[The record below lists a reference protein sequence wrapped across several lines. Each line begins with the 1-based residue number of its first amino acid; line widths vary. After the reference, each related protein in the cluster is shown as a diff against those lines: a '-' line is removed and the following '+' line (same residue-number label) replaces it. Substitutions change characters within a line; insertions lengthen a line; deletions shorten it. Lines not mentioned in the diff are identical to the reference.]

1 MGEQENCLGSTP
13 GRPSKKRP
21 MMTAATTTTTNIESL
36 QGRQQ
41 LSVTTKKRVVLGELT
56 NIPKIVELS
65 SIPKPVHP
73 KPKSS
78 TSREK
83 EEVVKSDAH
92 VDRCPDVSRK
102 YADAPLIYQHLRS
115 LEVEGNRRPLHNYM
129 EKVQKDITPTMREIL
144 VDWLVEVVD
153 EYKLVSDTLY
163 LTVNY
168 IDRFLSSHALSR
180 TKLQL
185 LGVSSMLVAAYA
197 HLNLI
202 SSFFLPPHCLGQ
214 SLPLPWLISFVCSN
228 CRKFEEITP
237 PHIED
242 CCYITDNTYTREEVV
257 AMESNIL
264 MFLNFNTSNPT
275 AKSFLRTFTKAAQE
289 ISTFS
294 NLQFEFLACYLAE
307 LSLLDYICVRFLPS
321 MIAAS
326 AIFLARFTMLPSIHP
341 WSLALQRYTGYKASD
356 LKECI
361 LAINDLQLNRRP
373 TSAQALRE
381 KYMQNKFKRVAALCP
396 PSEIPSH
403 YFEVVTG
410 KHSSEAQ
417 EAPL

>member
-185 LGVSSMLVAAYA
+185 LGVSSMLVAA
-197 HLNLI
+197 
-202 SSFFLPPHCLGQ
+202 
-214 SLPLPWLISFVCSN
+214 
-228 CRKFEEITP
+228 KFEEITP